1 MRVSMINHSI
11 SGKRPD
17 SKGKFVYLTI
27 RTDILQ
33 FVGYYTREAFEL
45 FLSGFK
51 CQWDTIRNISF
62 EIIRLFPNNLD
73 FLTEEYRTAKILNP
87 SKNILLQR

>member
-1 MRVSMINHSI
+1 M
-11 SGKRPD
+11 
-17 SKGKFVYLTI
+17 
-27 RTDILQ
+27 
-33 FVGYYTREAFEL
+33 GYYAQDSFEL

-73 FLTEEYRTAKILNP
+73 FLTEEYKTSKILNP